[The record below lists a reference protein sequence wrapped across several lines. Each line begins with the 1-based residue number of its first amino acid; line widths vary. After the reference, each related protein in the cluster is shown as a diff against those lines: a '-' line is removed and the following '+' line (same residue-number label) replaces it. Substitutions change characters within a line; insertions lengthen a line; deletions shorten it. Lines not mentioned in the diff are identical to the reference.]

1 MTRLFRLFVSSTFED
16 LQMEREALH
25 TRVFP
30 ELAELCLKRG
40 ARFQPIDLRW
50 GVSEE
55 AGRDQRTMQIC
66 FEEIA
71 RCQRQTRR
79 PNFLVLLGDRYGW
92 RPVPTSIPADEFAA
106 ILDGLV
112 DQPADRRLDVFDRLR
127 EVASAVPGVAS
138 AAISFTTPT
147 GRAGWNTRIVVPPD
161 SPLKGRERS
170 SWINAV
176 SPGWFRTYGI
186 PIAGGRDF
194 DARDRAGA
202 PRVANVNRAFARR
215 FLKNG
220 EPLGQH

>member
-1 MTRLFRLFVSSTFED
+1 MPFVTATGRRKTAVARVRMRPGTGQILVNGRPMAEYFP
-16 LQMEREALH
+16 REALH

-112 DQPADRRLDVFDRLR
+112 DQPADRRLVERWYHGDDN
-127 EVASAVPGVAS
+127 AVP
-138 AAISFTTPT
+138 PT
-147 GRAGWNTRIVVPPD
+147 HVLRQIGRAHV
-161 SPLKGRERS
+161 
-170 SWINAV
+170 
-176 SPGWFRTYGI
+176 
-186 PIAGGRDF
+186 
-194 DARDRAGA
+194 
-202 PRVANVNRAFARR
+202 
-215 FLKNG
+215 
-220 EPLGQH
+220 